1 VWLQWCHSLR
11 LVSVEAAHH
20 MKMGTARWQ
29 ASPRRPSTTGLPV
42 EREKAPTSW
51 AEPGKELA
59 PIEDLPKLTFRNGF
73 WVADSEHPQTEEV
86 EAEIKAR
93 AHAARLAEIREHSS
107 RRGSAISGN
116 LMADT
121 APLPSLSSSPL
132 SLRRGDVSRDTAPE
146 GGASAAGRKPSGLE
160 RWKSSRRFSCGELE
174 RAGDAASHQGSL
186 ESSRCPT
193 PAAPSPPKIGAPPPP
208 SHEPNQPI
216 QPEHEP
222 EHSA

>member
-1 VWLQWCHSLR
+1 MWLQWCHSLR

-86 EAEIKAR
+86 EAEMKAR
-93 AHAARLAEIREHSS
+93 AHAARLAEIRENSS
-107 RRGSAISGN
+107 RRGSSISGH

-121 APLPSLSSSPL
+121 LPSLSSSPL
-132 SLRRGDVSRDTAPE
+132 SLRRGDVSRDTARE
-146 GGASAAGRKPSGLE
+146 GGASAAERRPSGLE
-160 RWKSSRRFSCGELE
+160 RWKSSRRFSRGELE
-174 RAGDAASHQGSL
+174 RAGDASSHQGSL

-193 PAAPSPPKIGAPPPP
+193 PTAPSPPKIGALPPP

-216 QPEHEP
+216 QPEHAP

>member
-1 VWLQWCHSLR
+1 
-11 LVSVEAAHH
+11 

>member
-1 VWLQWCHSLR
+1 MNGDSYIHIHLAQIH
-11 LVSVEAAHH
+11 
-20 MKMGTARWQ
+20 
-29 ASPRRPSTTGLPV
+29 RRPSTTGLPV

-86 EAEIKAR
+86 EAEMKAR
-93 AHAARLAEIREHSS
+93 AHAARLAEIRGNSS
-107 RRGSAISGN
+107 RRGSSISGH

-121 APLPSLSSSPL
+121 SAGLLPSLSSSPL
-132 SLRRGDVSRDTAPE
+132 SLRRGDVSRDTARE
-146 GGASAAGRKPSGLE
+146 GGAGAAERRPSGLE
-160 RWKSSRRFSCGELE
+160 RWKSSRRFSRGELE
-174 RAGDAASHQGSL
+174 RAGDASSHQGSL

-193 PAAPSPPKIGAPPPP
+193 PTAPSPPKIGARPPS

-216 QPEHEP
+216 QPEH
-222 EHSA
+222 SA

>member
-1 VWLQWCHSLR
+1 
-11 LVSVEAAHH
+11 

-86 EAEIKAR
+86 EAEMKAR
-93 AHAARLAEIREHSS
+93 AHAARLAEIRENSS
-107 RRGSAISGN
+107 RRGSSISGH

-121 APLPSLSSSPL
+121 LPSLSSSPL
-132 SLRRGDVSRDTAPE
+132 SLRRGEVST
-146 GGASAAGRKPSGLE
+146 
-160 RWKSSRRFSCGELE
+160 
-174 RAGDAASHQGSL
+174 DAAR
-186 ESSRCPT
+186 EST
-193 PAAPSPPKIGAPPPP
+193 VAA
-208 SHEPNQPI
+208 
-216 QPEHEP
+216 
-222 EHSA
+222 